1 MTFEI
6 LQTTSTNGTKTGETV
21 PLIQIIDDDLP
32 QLMELKGNLEDKG
45 WMVIADTNPQK
56 ALSHYFEMR
65 PDCLILDNSL
75 VNKLGYQILEEIQK
89 HNKKLFVPK
98 IILSSDPSREAR
110 LKALSN
116 GADDYFTKPLDVEE
130 ISIRIERHLE
140 LKKIFEHSVLIDEI
154 TQVFNKRFMELD
166 LPKRLDDWKRADYS
180 LTIAVIDIDHF
191 STLNKR
197 FDYIIGDTILADLA
211 LFLQENTRSSDT
223 VYRLGGDRFLLVF
236 PRSSEQKASEVLNRL
251 LKQYSKKTQ
260 VHYNQTFSM
269 TFSAGIFEVH
279 HPDINSKEIVS
290 CAEQA
295 LDKAKR
301 EGRARVEMFNDKT
314 LLTKKK
320 LFISVIEHDSI
331 IRTMLMKV
339 LASLDL
345 EQYEIQIEL
354 FEDGVKFIESDWI
367 RVNGYHFIVFEAVM
381 PLMNGI
387 EILYKL
393 KELKLRSP
401 MRILMLAG
409 KKDEKEIARAL
420 KLGADDY
427 MTKPFSITEIKARIE
442 RLLQR
447 ML

>member
-1 MTFEI
+1 
-6 LQTTSTNGTKTGETV
+6 
-21 PLIQIIDDDLP
+21 
-32 QLMELKGNLEDKG
+32 MELK
-45 WMVIADTNPQK
+45 Q
-56 ALSHYFEMR
+56 
-65 PDCLILDNSL
+65 
-75 VNKLGYQILEEIQK
+75 
-89 HNKKLFVPK
+89 
-98 IILSSDPSREAR
+98 
-110 LKALSN
+110 
-116 GADDYFTKPLDVEE
+116 
-130 ISIRIERHLE
+130 
-140 LKKIFEHSVLIDEI
+140 IFEQSVLIDEL
-154 TQVFNKRFMELD
+154 TQVFNKRFMEFD
-166 LPKRLDDWKRADYS
+166 LPKRLDDWRRSDYS

-197 FDYIIGDTILADLA
+197 FDFLIGDRILADLA
-211 LFLQENTRSSDT
+211 LFLQENIRSTDT
-223 VYRLGGDRFLLVF
+223 VYRLGEDRFLLVF

-251 LKQYSKKTQ
+251 LKQYSQKT
-260 VHYNQTFSM
+260 HEYHNQTLSI
-269 TFSAGIFEVH
+269 TFSAGIFEVQ
-279 HPDINSKEIVS
+279 HPDLSSKEMVS
-290 CAEQA
+290 FAEQA
-295 LDKAKR
+295 LEKAKR

-314 LLTKKK
+314 LITKKK

-354 FEDGVKFIESDWI
+354 FEDGVKFVESDWI
-367 RVNGYHFIVFEAVM
+367 RLNGYHFIVFEAVM
-381 PLMNGI
+381 PQMNGI

-427 MTKPFSITEIKARIE
+427 MTKPFSITEVKARIE

>member
-6 LQTTSTNGTKTGETV
+6 LQASSFSTIKKDKTD
-21 PLIQIIDDDLP
+21 PLIQIIDDDLT
-32 QLMELKGNLEDKG
+32 QLMELKRNLEDKG
-45 WMVIADTNPQK
+45 WLVIADANPQT
-56 ALSHYFEMR
+56 AISHYFEMR

-75 VNKLGYQILEEIQK
+75 VNKLGYQFLEEIQK
-89 HNKKLFVPK
+89 HNQKLFVPK

-110 LKALSN
+110 LKALSS
-116 GADDYFTKPLDVEE
+116 GADDYFTKPLDIEE
-130 ISIRIERHLE
+130 ISIRIARHLE
-140 LKKIFEHSVLIDEI
+140 LKQIFEQSVLIDEL

-166 LPKRLDDWKRADYS
+166 LPKRLDDWRRSDYS

-197 FDYIIGDTILADLA
+197 FDFLIGDRVLADLA
-211 LFLQENTRSSDT
+211 LFLQENIRSTDT
-223 VYRLGGDRFLLVF
+223 VYRLGEDRFLLVF
-236 PRSSEQKASEVLNRL
+236 PRSTEQKASEVLNRL
-251 LKQYSKKTQ
+251 LKQYSQKT
-260 VHYNQTFSM
+260 HEYHNQTFSI
-269 TFSAGIFEVH
+269 TFSAGIFEVQ
-279 HPDINSKEIVS
+279 HPDMSSKELVS
-290 CAEQA
+290 FAEQA
-295 LDKAKR
+295 LEKAKR

-314 LLTKKK
+314 LITKKK

-354 FEDGVKFIESDWI
+354 FEDGVKFVESDWI
-367 RVNGYHFIVFEAVM
+367 RLNGYHFIVFEAVM

-420 KLGADDY
+420 RLGADDY
-427 MTKPFSITEIKARIE
+427 MTKPFSITEVKARIE

>member
-1 MTFEI
+1 
-6 LQTTSTNGTKTGETV
+6 
-21 PLIQIIDDDLP
+21 
-32 QLMELKGNLEDKG
+32 ME
-45 WMVIADTNPQK
+45 
-56 ALSHYFEMR
+56 F
-65 PDCLILDNSL
+65 
-75 VNKLGYQILEEIQK
+75 
-89 HNKKLFVPK
+89 
-98 IILSSDPSREAR
+98 
-110 LKALSN
+110 
-116 GADDYFTKPLDVEE
+116 
-130 ISIRIERHLE
+130 
-140 LKKIFEHSVLIDEI
+140 
-154 TQVFNKRFMELD
+154 D
-166 LPKRLDDWKRADYS
+166 LPKRLDDWRRSDYS

-197 FDYIIGDTILADLA
+197 FDFLIGDRILADLA
-211 LFLQENTRSSDT
+211 LFLQENIRSTDT
-223 VYRLGGDRFLLVF
+223 VYRLGEDRFLLVF

-251 LKQYSKKTQ
+251 LKQYSQKT
-260 VHYNQTFSM
+260 HEYHNQTLSI
-269 TFSAGIFEVH
+269 TFSAGIFEVQ
-279 HPDINSKEIVS
+279 HPDLSSKEMVS
-290 CAEQA
+290 FAEQA
-295 LDKAKR
+295 LEKAKR

-314 LLTKKK
+314 LITKKK

-354 FEDGVKFIESDWI
+354 FEDGVKFVESDWI
-367 RVNGYHFIVFEAVM
+367 RLNGYHFIVFEAVM
-381 PLMNGI
+381 PQMNGI

-427 MTKPFSITEIKARIE
+427 MTKPFSITEVKARIE